1 MIANIHANCGTGEE
15 KAVKV
20 KGNQGKNW
28 ITFNTYTLFHA
39 VQLINGEKMAV
50 GFYIAAVKTCPLS
63 ATACSCLESDRVL
76 FSREELCSDF
86 ISLTD
91 CSCLWSDPRTPV
103 AGWMSS
109 QTDLHLLRHSQRVF
123 IGTPP
128 HNNS

>member
-50 GFYIAAVKTCPLS
+50 GFYIAAVKTCPSQPLP
-63 ATACSCLESDRVL
+63 APVWKVTECSSPERNCA
-76 FSREELCSDF
+76 
-86 ISLTD
+86 LT
-91 CSCLWSDPRTPV
+91 
-103 AGWMSS
+103 SS
-109 QTDLHLLRHSQRVF
+109 H
-123 IGTPP
+123 
-128 HNNS
+128 